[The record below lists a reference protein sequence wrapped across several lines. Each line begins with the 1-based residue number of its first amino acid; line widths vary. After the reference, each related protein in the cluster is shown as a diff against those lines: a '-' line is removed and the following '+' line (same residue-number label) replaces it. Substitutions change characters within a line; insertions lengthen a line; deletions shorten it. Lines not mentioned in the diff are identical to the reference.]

1 MTSKQ
6 HLAVPAHLRVRM
18 LEVAREFRK
27 TSTASED
34 RLWQALRMGRLHGA
48 KFRRQHPIGPF
59 VVDFFCPKHGLIV
72 EVDGPIH
79 DTQQEHDRA
88 RQALLE
94 ACGYRVL
101 RVSASDVETDLNAVL
116 GRIAA
121 NLNELDVISPS
132 PLEGEGVGG

>member
-48 KFRRQHPIGPF
+48 KVRRQHPIGPF

-79 DTQQEHDRA
+79 ETQQEHDQA

-101 RVSASDVETDLNAVL
+101 RADIVSRRCRPTLNGL
-116 GRIAA
+116 SF
-121 NLNELDVISPS
+121 LNPMIPATSSALRHT
-132 PLEGEGVGG
+132 